1 MKMSRTESALGTPF
15 FAPEGLISGLV
26 DAKLSYSLG
35 GEVFEAEPLHRPKA
49 VSMQEENAV
58 DFLQIDIE
66 IDPKQIQAGLNELGL
81 GKSGVDLL
89 VIARVPM
96 LKRFN
101 ELLRIEVNGATS
113 KKISYTAPAEL
124 LPIVNLARTSPVS
137 ISIYLIIKHLSKA
150 SIFFP
155 PPPGTWLAGLGF
167 KLQPPQSSFDFTP
180 IPLDQTDANR
190 LKIPLESFVYVEFLD
205 DEVDAPLLKASEV
218 SSALRVFVNS
228 KVLDE
233 LVKST
238 NNQARTTLVAAI
250 RSAAVSQIIQ
260 ELSTEL
266 KDSEPLWND
275 LKASK
280 SIASTVVEGISDR
293 TLDGDSLLTMIRNY
307 PLRAIAMADAH
318 LETAIDMSE
327 GL

>member
-1 MKMSRTESALGTPF
+1 MSRTESALGTPF
-15 FAPEGLISGLV
+15 FAPEGLITGLV
-26 DAKLSYSLG
+26 DAKLSYSVG
-35 GEVFEAEPLHRPKA
+35 GEVFEAEPLHRPKVVA
-49 VSMQEENAV
+49 MQEENSI
-58 DFLQIDIE
+58 DFLKIDIE

-89 VIARVPM
+89 VVARIPM

-101 ELLRIEVNGATS
+101 ELLRIEVNGSTN
-113 KKISYTAPAEL
+113 KKLSFSAPADF

-137 ISIYLIIKHLSKA
+137 ISVYLIIKHLSKA

-167 KLQPPQSSFDFTP
+167 KLQPPQTSFDFTP
-180 IPLDQTDANR
+180 IPLDESEAKR
-190 LKIPLESFVYVEFLD
+190 LKIPLASFVFVEFLD
-205 DEVDAPLLKASEV
+205 DEVDRPLLNASDV

-228 KVLDE
+228 SVLDE

-260 ELSTEL
+260 ELSLEMT
-266 KDSEPLWND
+266 DSLPLWDD

-280 SIASTVVEGISDR
+280 CIASTVVEGISDR
-293 TLDGDSLLTMIRNY
+293 TLDGDSLLGIIRNQ
-307 PLRAIAMADAH
+307 PLRAIAMADAY
-318 LETAIDMSE
+318 LDTALDMSE
-327 GL
+327 GLE